1 MTTDPSILDQS
12 KNYMGKDSVIV
23 GNGASLPITHTGT
36 LFPVPNIH
44 LLDVLVVPHLKGQA
58 SLSQMTMFSL
68 SMTIL
73 SRCIWT
79 RELMMD
85 ARST

>member
-1 MTTDPSILDQS
+1 MQKSQREERGWAWELRTI
-12 KNYMGKDSVIV
+12 

-36 LFPVPNIH
+36 LSHVPNIH

-58 SLSQMTMFSL
+58 SLSQMMMFSL

-73 SRCIWT
+73 NRCIWT